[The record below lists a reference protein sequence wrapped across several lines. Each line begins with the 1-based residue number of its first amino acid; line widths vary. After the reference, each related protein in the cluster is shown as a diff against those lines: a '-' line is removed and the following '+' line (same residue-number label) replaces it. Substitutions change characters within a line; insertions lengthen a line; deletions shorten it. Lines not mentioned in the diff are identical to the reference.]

1 MQLSDNVSVLKGVGP
16 KKAESLADAGI
27 ESLQDLLY
35 FFPRKYEDRRQVAA
49 IGSLKPGTDVLIS
62 GKMLSRRYSGNPVQ
76 KEYALVASGRR

>member
-35 FFPRKYEDRRQVAA
+35 FFPRKYEAV
-49 IGSLKPGTDVLIS
+49 SYTH
-62 GKMLSRRYSGNPVQ
+62 
-76 KEYALVASGRR
+76 LVF